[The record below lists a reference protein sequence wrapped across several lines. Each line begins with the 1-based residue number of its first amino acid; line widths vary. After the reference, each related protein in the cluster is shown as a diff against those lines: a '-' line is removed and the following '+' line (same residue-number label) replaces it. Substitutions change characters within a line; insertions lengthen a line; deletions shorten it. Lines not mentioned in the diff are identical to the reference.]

1 MCRRAPL
8 QRGRPVRMLKSLH
21 KRHRPEEREAMLK
34 LLKIVALSLTLATPA
49 VAQQYTPIPP
59 IRNFTPRH
67 HHNPVAD
74 LERPEC
80 KDKPGLVKGQKGYAH
95 CRDHHFPQQV
105 FTTANCKCSVGECR
119 ETEWKTSLQSPTG
132 TIFKYVD
139 DAGKESW
146 CPVDK
151 FIDMKKIRVRRSSFL
166 FNFASGRLTK
176 CLSITDII
184 VDPSAQ
190 QILILFRYSV
200 RKLQN

>member
-1 MCRRAPL
+1 
-8 QRGRPVRMLKSLH
+8 
-21 KRHRPEEREAMLK
+21 MLK

-151 FIDMKKIRVRRSSFL
+151 FIDMKKIRVPAELTGEAYICVESGAVIQSDGCPRMEDMNCNLRRD
-166 FNFASGRLTK
+166 G
-176 CLSITDII
+176 
-184 VDPSAQ
+184 V
-190 QILILFRYSV
+190 
-200 RKLQN
+200 